1 QPAFFLA
8 GQAFSRIS
16 TPRHHITRESAGTVY
31 GSGSPAVSGRP
42 GAVEQEGMAGAGSV
56 AVWARSDDAGRNSGS
71 KPVYVARGGI
81 ARRHRQMSVFALRLK
96 AA

>member
-1 QPAFFLA
+1 
-8 GQAFSRIS
+8 
-16 TPRHHITRESAGTVY
+16 
-31 GSGSPAVSGRP
+31 
-42 GAVEQEGMAGAGSV
+42 MAGAGSV

-96 AA
+96 AARSHARRDRVRGDADFLITHTSMDRAVVVIVRSLV